1 MRPLQAGGSPGSA
14 NAASSQ
20 ERFTLKEA
28 SEAACANPNLL
39 EFYIRWEWKGS
50 PPRDNPALLYR
61 YTPQIVQ
68 ALNLLCWKLRGVLR
82 SSDLWNER
90 AASRAVPV

>member
-1 MRPLQAGGSPGSA
+1 MRRAELAEGSVGSLQAGGYTGSE
-14 NAASSQ
+14 NAASSH

-39 EFYIRWEWKGS
+39 EFYIRCEWNGP
-50 PPRDNPALLYR
+50 PPRDNPALFYR

-68 ALNLLCWKLRGVLR
+68 AL
-82 SSDLWNER
+82 
-90 AASRAVPV
+90 